1 MGTEIPMKR
10 LLLVEDEQKD
20 LEFAANTALSLG
32 IEQVD
37 ARTSSSAARVY
48 LENALEGQGPLP
60 DCIVLD
66 LNLGYESG
74 YELLRFWHC
83 TPQLKKI
90 PVIVWSV
97 LGDEQRDM
105 CKLFNVNFFVAK
117 WEGREAFRAA
127 LSSVNESPSGNE
139 NSRSGAEKS

>member
-1 MGTEIPMKR
+1 MKR

-20 LEFAANTALSLG
+20 LEFAASTALSLG

-37 ARTSSSAARVY
+37 ARTSSSGARVY
-48 LENALEGQGPLP
+48 LESALDGQGPLP

-74 YELLRFWHC
+74 YEVLRFWHR

-97 LGDEQRDM
+97 LGDEQREM

-117 WEGREAFRAA
+117 WEGKEAFREA
-127 LSSVNESPSGNE
+127 LSSLHEASPENE
-139 NSRSGAEKS
+139 KI